1 MPKKYKIAAFVLLP
15 IVALL
20 LLTISIRCWVDHRV
34 FDFSLDDYSGHV
46 DAYREDHDRLY
57 GTIETAE
64 DARAVADRIL
74 QEEYR
79 AKGYYAGTSKPLT
92 VSFDEEN
99 QAWLVQ
105 ATKHIFV
112 KAGVHILLN
121 KEDGRVLAIWM
132 EKF

>member
-1 MPKKYKIAAFVLLP
+1 MRKKYKIAVIVLLT

-20 LLTISIRCWVDHRV
+20 LLAISIRCWVDQWV
-34 FDFSLDDYSGHV
+34 FEFSLDEYSGHV
-46 DAYREDHDRLY
+46 DTYLGNHDRLY

-64 DARAVADRIL
+64 DARAVAERIL

-92 VSFDEEN
+92 VSFDEEK
-99 QAWLVQ
+99 QVWLVQ
-105 ATKHIFV
+105 ATKCIFV

-132 EKF
+132 DKF